1 MNSKYVNTGTTSAA
15 ALLVA
20 CMFAAPSAFAQE
32 RTPSGEMPSPKEQKA
47 SCDVVNWQTGW
58 DQELL
63 SRFPNMEQGCH
74 EVVVVDGRKWIRFEA
89 DFVRRNNNGSIVS
102 DFQSPRN
109 RSIGQL
115 TLMPAPDQRVLLDG
129 REYRFSELRQ
139 GQTLNFYVPEGSLTF
154 ATRPDA
160 PAERVAEVVTEEP
173 VQMAAVD
180 ETRTT
185 QQPDRLPQTAGPLP
199 LVATGG
205 VFFLMAGLGL
215 GIRRWFGSNSQ

>member
-1 MNSKYVNTGTTSAA
+1 METKHICTGKTGTA
-15 ALLVA
+15 ALLIG
-20 CMFAAPSAFAQE
+20 CMFAATSAFAQE
-32 RTPSGEMPSPKEQKA
+32 GTASGDMPKPKEQKA
-47 SCDVVNWQTGW
+47 SCDVVDWQTDW

-89 DFVRRNNNGSIVS
+89 DFVRRNSNGSIVS
-102 DFQSPRN
+102 DFQSPRD
-109 RSIGQL
+109 RSIGKL

-139 GQTLNFYVPEGSLTF
+139 GQSLNFYVPEGSLVF

-160 PAERVAEVVTEEP
+160 PPERVAEVIEVEP
-173 VQMAAVD
+173 VRLAAVD